1 MGIFQFSNVDS
12 RFAIG
17 PAETGQS
24 NSEILNR
31 SSLYHRVP
39 PGERDLTSS
48 DGDPGTN
55 GVISKTRC
63 GGWIKLGSGILQAAA
78 WLSTALTFI
87 SLTPVFR
94 PVLLPRLYLKA
105 VLTAFTTL
113 ANEAVKTAIG
123 ARLV

>member
-1 MGIFQFSNVDS
+1 
-12 RFAIG
+12 
-17 PAETGQS
+17 
-24 NSEILNR
+24 
-31 SSLYHRVP
+31 
-39 PGERDLTSS
+39 
-48 DGDPGTN
+48 
-55 GVISKTRC
+55 
-63 GGWIKLGSGILQAAA
+63 LQAAA

>member
-17 PAETGQS
+17 PAKTGQPKFGNLKS
-24 NSEILNR
+24 NSF
-31 SSLYHRVP
+31 YHRVS

-63 GGWIKLGSGILQAAA
+63 GGLNKASIRHFASR
-78 WLSTALTFI
+78 TFGFPLI
-87 SLTPVFR
+87 
-94 PVLLPRLYLKA
+94 
-105 VLTAFTTL
+105 
-113 ANEAVKTAIG
+113 
-123 ARLV
+123 